1 MNKSEN
7 SITLKSLVQIAM
19 LTALVFVTTYIIQI
33 PTPGNGYVNAG
44 DCMVFMS
51 AVLLGGKKGAIA
63 SALGGSLSDVL
74 GGYLMWS
81 PFTFVIKAVMALIVG
96 VIIYKFN
103 TDRKNIFING
113 IAFIMAGIWEVIA
126 YFGAG
131 VIIYMLT
138 VSKNVNV
145 AVLKSILDIP
155 GNIAQATVGLVIA
168 VPFTLLLTKSGLL
181 YKFKSANIFSK

>member
-7 SITLKSLVQIAM
+7 SFTLKSLVQIAM
-19 LTALVFVTTYIIQI
+19 LTAIIFVTTYIIQI
-33 PTPGNGYVNAG
+33 PTPGNGYVNVG

-131 VIIYMLT
+131 VIIYMFT
-138 VSKNVNV
+138 FSKNVN
-145 AVLKSILDIP
+145 ADVLKSILDIP
-155 GNIAQATVGLVIA
+155 SNIVQAAVGVVIA

-181 YKFKSANIFSK
+181 YKFKNANIFSK

>member
-1 MNKSEN
+1 
-7 SITLKSLVQIAM
+7 
-19 LTALVFVTTYIIQI
+19 
-33 PTPGNGYVNAG
+33 
-44 DCMVFMS
+44 
-51 AVLLGGKKGAIA
+51 
-63 SALGGSLSDVL
+63 
-74 GGYLMWS
+74 MWS

-131 VIIYMLT
+131 VIIYMFT
-138 VSKNVNV
+138 FSKNVN
-145 AVLKSILDIP
+145 ADVLKSILDIP
-155 GNIAQATVGLVIA
+155 SNIVQAAVGVVIA

-181 YKFKSANIFSK
+181 YKFKNANIFSK